1 MFFYKIELC
10 DSLMNHIVFIFLF
23 LSVGADAWSL
33 MYPSIPEKLQS
44 LHSQGYKLVTYFP
57 FVLHL

>member
-1 MFFYKIELC
+1 MFYISF
-10 DSLMNHIVFIFLF
+10 F

-44 LHSQGYKLVTYFP
+44 LYNQGYKLVSYF
-57 FVLHL
+57 